1 MLTSHLGLDIPPDCH
16 ITVGDETRYW
26 KDGQVTMFDTS
37 IFHDAVNDS
46 DEYRYIL
53 MLRVWHPE
61 LTDTERAALQFLF
74 DVLDVP
80 DLVSDDPVA
89 VFAAEAELAGLRTRP
104 EERAK
109 LAPGAA
115 KPKKNKKGGKK
126 KKKKGKA
133 AGFGVAL

>member
-16 ITVGDETRYW
+16 ITVGDKTRYW

-74 DVLDVP
+74 DGDRVG
-80 DLVSDDPVA
+80 
-89 VFAAEAELAGLRTRP
+89 ENQTP
-104 EERAK
+104 EEVCGHEPQQHRVSHLVLCYVMQLEMEDGDSIDAMVK
-109 LAPGAA
+109 QV
-115 KPKKNKKGGKK
+115 GGS
-126 KKKKGKA
+126 
-133 AGFGVAL
+133 L

>member
-1 MLTSHLGLDIPPDCH
+1 MRR
-16 ITVGDETRYW
+16 VVE
-26 KDGQVTMFDTS
+26 FDV
-37 IFHDAVNDS
+37 D
-46 DEYRYIL
+46 L
-53 MLRVWHPE
+53 PPE

-109 LAPGAA
+109 LAPSAA

-126 KKKKGKA
+126 KKKGKA

>member
-1 MLTSHLGLDIPPDCH
+1 M
-16 ITVGDETRYW
+16 
-26 KDGQVTMFDTS
+26 MS

-126 KKKKGKA
+126 KKKGKA

>member
-1 MLTSHLGLDIPPDCH
+1 VLTSHLGLDIPPDCH
-16 ITVGDETRYW
+16 ITVGDKTRYW

-89 VFAAEAELAGLRTRP
+89 VFAAA
-104 EERAK
+104 
-109 LAPGAA
+109 
-115 KPKKNKKGGKK
+115 
-126 KKKKGKA
+126 
-133 AGFGVAL
+133 

>member
-16 ITVGDETRYW
+16 ITVGDKTRYW

-61 LTDTERAALQFLF
+61 LTDTERAALPSRLSQRM
-74 DVLDVP
+74 
-80 DLVSDDPVA
+80 SCMSTS
-89 VFAAEAELAGLRTRP
+89 AAASPQAAP
-104 EERAK
+104 WNAAK
-109 LAPGAA
+109 L
-115 KPKKNKKGGKK
+115 
-126 KKKKGKA
+126 
-133 AGFGVAL
+133 